1 METGAD
7 AVRIPGWLRSRSRG
21 AAWHAGD
28 PSAPVADE
36 VLIVRIADGDAGALA
51 ALYQRYG
58 GKLFGF
64 LRRYASDRMVAEE
77 ILQDTL
83 LAVWRSVQLYAGRSS
98 VRTWLFGVAWR
109 QAHNRLRGRQPQEVP
124 LDSLTGWVDP
134 APGPAELA
142 DFSAQGAA
150 IADAFEALTLRHRE
164 VLALA
169 FAAMMP
175 HREIAEILGVPVG
188 TVKSRLHHARAALAR
203 TLAERIII
211 SAKMNTDD
219 NSCPSCGSGLV
230 TERDAAPWCPACEW
244 NLALFEP
251 KRHALFGWHRL
262 DRAVDQFAHRVTRGQ
277 FKALAGR
284 PVGRSGWDAA
294 QIVTVSISLLL
305 YAAVA
310 AMAAGGVV
318 LIASDFPSLTIVPGV
333 ALVLLAVAL
342 RPRFGRLDPD
352 ATTISPQQAPTL
364 FRLIDSVAEAIGAP
378 RPHTVV
384 LDERF
389 NAWAGAV
396 GLRRRR
402 VLGLGLPLWGV
413 LPTQQRVALLGHEL
427 GHFVNG
433 DIRRHMLVQPAYTTI
448 GRLSELLRAGGGG
461 QGADGTFMGL
471 LTLVSHLIA
480 VAVLG
485 ALRRI
490 ALCVQLVVTAVASR
504 GVQRAEYLADEM
516 AATVAGTKAAAEA
529 QDTLL
534 ALSAMAIVVRSVA
547 RGRDGASAWQRA
559 ADEARTALAPR
570 IPALRQLSIRD
581 ETSLFASHP
590 PRGLRA
596 RMIES
601 RPQQPPR
608 IELAE
613 NDSARIDAELARY
626 YERALRNLAWE
637 S

>member
-175 HREIAEILGVPVG
+175 HREIAEILGVPLG

-364 FRLIDSVAEAIGAP
+364 FRLIDRWLRRSERPARTRLFSMSGSMPGRAPSGCAGGASSAWGFRSGVCFRP
-378 RPHTVV
+378 SSASPCWVMSWGTSSTVTSGVTCSSSPHTPR
-384 LDERF
+384 LAGCPSCF
-389 NAWAGAV
+389 AQAGADR
-396 GLRRRR
+396 GQ
-402 VLGLGLPLWGV
+402 
-413 LPTQQRVALLGHEL
+413 T
-427 GHFVNG
+427 
-433 DIRRHMLVQPAYTTI
+433 
-448 GRLSELLRAGGGG
+448 GRSW
-461 QGADGTFMGL
+461 
-471 LTLVSHLIA
+471 
-480 VAVLG
+480 
-485 ALRRI
+485 
-490 ALCVQLVVTAVASR
+490 AS
-504 GVQRAEYLADEM
+504 
-516 AATVAGTKAAAEA
+516 
-529 QDTLL
+529 
-534 ALSAMAIVVRSVA
+534 
-547 RGRDGASAWQRA
+547 
-559 ADEARTALAPR
+559 
-570 IPALRQLSIRD
+570 
-581 ETSLFASHP
+581 
-590 PRGLRA
+590 
-596 RMIES
+596 
-601 RPQQPPR
+601 
-608 IELAE
+608 
-613 NDSARIDAELARY
+613 
-626 YERALRNLAWE
+626 
-637 S
+637 